1 MAKLGKKKEKE
12 EDSDDHA
19 GDDWGHGRPSIL
31 YTPNSLSGLSGL
43 SLVKVTYSKCY
54 KNSNELVAFFVSG
67 QIGSF
72 WLVPKILL
80 FAKVS

>member
-31 YTPNSLSGLSGL
+31 YTPNSLSGLS
-43 SLVKVTYSKCY
+43 LVKVIYSKCY
-54 KNSNELVAFFVSG
+54 KNSDEVVAF
-67 QIGSF
+67 
-72 WLVPKILL
+72 
-80 FAKVS
+80 

>member
-31 YTPNSLSGLSGL
+31 YTPNSLSGLS
-43 SLVKVTYSKCY
+43 LVKVIYSKCY
-54 KNSNELVAFFVSG
+54 KNSDEFVAF
-67 QIGSF
+67 
-72 WLVPKILL
+72 
-80 FAKVS
+80 